1 MSKIAYIIRPI
12 TNGMYNDTYT
22 VYYTNGT
29 RRRYTINGAMNRKHF
44 EFIQSATVEAFYS
57 KWTGAH
63 KHDIFRPTPEA
74 IEEPEEV
81 AEEPAA
87 VQEPEEET
95 TETYSAW
102 CGMIENDVITEEHET
117 LSEAIDEV
125 ETKYTKEEQKAL
137 GVTYCRLLCTAGQWL
152 ECLEEKKID
161 DIYCFDKDR
170 VIYDNRSGNYFRI
183 DSELDEV
190 RGAYWC
196 TMIELDD
203 MGDISA
209 ELSAGWMTKA
219 EVNRCTDI

>member
-1 MSKIAYIIRPI
+1 MLEHIIKTTKDEPATVKVAIFLKGGFIMSKIAYIIRPI

-29 RRRYTINGAMNRKHF
+29 RRRYTINGAMNKKHF
-44 EFIQSATVEAFYS
+44 EFIQSAIVEAFYS

-63 KHDIFRPTPEA
+63 KHDIFRPAPEA

-81 AEEPAA
+81 AAEEPAA

-102 CGMIENDVITEEHET
+102 CGMIENDVITEENET

-152 ECLEEKKID
+152 ECLDEKTVD
-161 DIYCFDKDR
+161 DVY
-170 VIYDNRSGNYFRI
+170 YF
-183 DSELDEV
+183 
-190 RGAYWC
+190 
-196 TMIELDD
+196 
-203 MGDISA
+203 
-209 ELSAGWMTKA
+209 
-219 EVNRCTDI
+219 